1 MKNKIL
7 DAIYFIHNEGIINDD
22 DLEFLLLNFPKIKE
36 RYLEGRDIIP
46 EWFQFVNY
54 AWTWDYTTDRNRM
67 HRISN
72 DCATKFKLNRFE
84 EFQKQFSIK
93 QSKS

>member
-46 EWFQFVNY
+46 DWFQFVNS
-54 AWTWDYTTDRNRM
+54 AWIWDYTTDRNRM
-67 HRISN
+67 QRISH
-72 DCATKFKLNRFE
+72 DCATQFELNRFE
-84 EFQKQFSIK
+84 EFQKRFSIK